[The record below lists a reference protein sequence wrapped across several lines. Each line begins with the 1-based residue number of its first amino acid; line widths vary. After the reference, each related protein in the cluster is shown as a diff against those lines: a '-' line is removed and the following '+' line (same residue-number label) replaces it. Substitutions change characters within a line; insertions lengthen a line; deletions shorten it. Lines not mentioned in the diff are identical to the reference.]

1 MADRSIDSEGSTVA
15 QYPGRPEFEANAD
28 RARESAETLLATS
41 LAAEAASERQS
52 EQRNDGDPRGPVLA
66 LIESFI
72 ARVRSAVSGLRG
84 R

>member
-1 MADRSIDSEGSTVA
+1 MA

-41 LAAEAASERQS
+41 LAAEAAVERH
-52 EQRNDGDPRGPVLA
+52 RNEIVEGRRRGG
-66 LIESFI
+66 I
-72 ARVRSAVSGLRG
+72 ADLVDRIRSRLSGGER

>member
-1 MADRSIDSEGSTVA
+1 VA

-41 LAAEAASERQS
+41 LAAEAAIKRNRQAIPAERH
-52 EQRNDGDPRGPVLA
+52 QRRGIAA
-66 LIESFI
+66 LVDR
-72 ARVRSAVSGLRG
+72 ARSALSALLG

>member
-1 MADRSIDSEGSTVA
+1 VA

-41 LAAEAASERQS
+41 LAAEAAVERDRSEIEDGPRQ
-52 EQRNDGDPRGPVLA
+52 RGGIGAFVDR
-66 LIESFI
+66 I
-72 ARVRSAVSGLRG
+72 RSMLSGGER

>member
-1 MADRSIDSEGSTVA
+1 VA

-41 LAAEAASERQS
+41 LAAEAASERRANAS
-52 EQRNDGDPRGPVLA
+52 ATPGGPVTA
-66 LIESFI
+66 FVD
-72 ARVRSAVSGLRG
+72 RVRSVLSALLG